1 MKEKD
6 KIGRREFLAKTALAA
21 VAVPAILQGGLKTGH
36 AAGEPSGSL
45 IKESTKKIKKICI
58 EEHWA
63 NQSMVKWRTEWVART
78 GFPLTMD
85 PKNSPNVWPRLPDFE
100 KWRLPLMD
108 EVGVTMQV
116 LSTGSPG
123 IQGFPDAASA
133 ISEAKRIN
141 DEQAE
146 IIRKYP
152 GRFAGF
158 AALPTHDP
166 KAAADELER
175 SVKQLNFKGAM
186 IHGHTLGE
194 YLDLPKYWAIWE
206 RAEALGAPIY
216 LHPTEPIKDQ
226 IKIYE
231 GRPEFLGPAWNWGVE
246 TGTHA
251 LRIICGGVFDAF
263 PKATLILGHMGEMLP
278 YMTTRIDEGY
288 VMTFKKT
295 KLKKWPSD
303 YIKENIVITTSGKY
317 SPAAMLCAIK
327 EMGADRIIFAGDY
340 SWVSPKEA
348 VEHLERTGISDADK
362 EKIYHLNAERWLKL
376 K

>member
-1 MKEKD
+1 MKEED
-6 KIGRREFLAKTALAA
+6 RIGRREFLAKTALAA
-21 VAVPAILQGGLKTGH
+21 AAVPVILQGGLKACH
-36 AAGEPSGSL
+36 AAGEPFGSP
-45 IKESTKKIKKICI
+45 IKESTKKIRKICT

-63 NQSMVKWRTEWVART
+63 NQEMVKWRTEWVART

-108 EVGVTMQV
+108 EMGVTMQV

-123 IQGFPDAASA
+123 IQGFPDAAGA
-133 ISEAKRIN
+133 ITAAKKIN

-175 SVKQLNFKGAM
+175 TTKQLGFKGAM

-194 YLDLPKYWAIWE
+194 YLDLPKYWVIWE
-206 RAEALGAPIY
+206 RAEALGVPIY

-251 LRIICGGVFDAF
+251 LRIICSGVFDAF

-362 EKIYHLNAERWLKL
+362 EKIYHLNAERLLKL
-376 K
+376 